1 LTGLQKTGVWMEE
14 IETGDVFRAA
24 YLLSQGGQVVRA
36 TASGGHVVL
45 TLSGEALAAEDE
57 RYRKAAGLVEPLT
70 LKENLNRLRDLVK
83 DTLRHTTPDR
93 RIHHGALRS
102 PHPTC

>member
-1 LTGLQKTGVWMEE
+1 MVDEV
-14 IETGDVFRAA
+14 ETGDVFRAA
-24 YLLSQGGQVVRA
+24 YLVSQGGRVVKA

-45 TLSGEALAAEDE
+45 TLSGDSLEAEDQ

-83 DTLRHTTPDR
+83 DTLRMRNTPDR
-93 RIHHGALRS
+93 RI
-102 PHPTC
+102 PHAAYPQRHA